1 MPVPDSQQDYYISKT
16 YNIPDLIE
24 VFPGSSQSFG
34 PKKKKYCQIQEHR
47 DVIPGAE

>member
-34 PKKKKYCQIQEHR
+34 PKKKILPNTRTR

>member
-34 PKKKKYCQIQEHR
+34 PKKKNTAKYKNMEM
-47 DVIPGAE
+47 